1 MRIGEEKEITINLAP
16 HTMET
21 LERAAEKRSMNMQAF
36 IRVILNEWALRCEQ
50 MANEKDR

>member
-1 MRIGEEKEITINLAP
+1 MKIGEEKEIMIQLAP
-16 HTMET
+16 HTMES
-21 LERAAEKRSMNMQAF
+21 LERAAENRNMNLQAF